1 MEVSLS
7 LNCCHHFCFCFLQA
21 AGWPVAELFDRP
33 LAKVFGADPVVDS
46 VSRSPSVLNGGL
58 DKVNPLFW
66 VTIILAASAIDIFQ
80 INVANDESNE
90 DYFPGNIGF
99 DPLELYPVTQAG
111 REKMQMKEIRNGR
124 LAMIAST

>member
-1 MEVSLS
+1 M
-7 LNCCHHFCFCFLQA
+7 
-21 AGWPVAELFDRP
+21 AELFDRP